1 MRGFGV
7 AGGVDS
13 GVAFGPAVPGLAPG
27 AFIGQARPTR
37 E

>member
-27 AFIGQARPTR
+27 AFMG
-37 E
+37 